1 MNEILF
7 YQRSQPL
14 LFTPFTRILSVLFAL
29 LLFFPPHFASAEPQ
43 ALRLAVVEMTE
54 PGFAATTVNPI
65 RKALSSVFPS
75 EDIVIL
81 RVNSATLE
89 SSVRELRPDFIISP
103 AADFLRLV
111 DAVGAH
117 PIATRKTRWAR
128 DPHQSTGAAVIA
140 LSSRTDITTLSSLK
154 GLKAAATLPTS
165 LDGWLALRGEIEDAG
180 MDSEQFFSK
189 LRFFGYGMPHVVEA
203 VLSGAYDAGVVP
215 VCTLE
220 RIEAEGLIEPGVL
233 RVAALKEEKEGAESL
248 CRTSTTLYPDLI
260 FAALPSADPETVRS
274 ATLALL
280 GLGAGEYSWYPTSDF
295 HAVRA
300 LEERLHI
307 GPWAYLEE
315 MTPSALWRR
324 WRIWILGAAGLVLLL
339 LLSELRLRE
348 LVRRRTAD
356 LQAALAERDRLAAS
370 EENIRSRLSRLERMG
385 AVSQLCAIVAHELK
399 QPVGAV
405 INYLAVARLKTGIS
419 AASPL
424 PAPGTESQADPVLI
438 TAIDGADMQARRIAR
453 IVDRVRG
460 YARAEKSRPVR
471 LRISDVLRSAL
482 AGVKLSSSLPV
493 EAHLPPQSPV
503 ILGDALEVE
512 LILHNLIKNAIE
524 AVKDDPAGK
533 VAVRVSSTDSE
544 VSITVDDNGKPLTD
558 EAFERLSRVSASGK
572 SDGLGLGLGI
582 VRNLVEENGGR
593 LTLSRLPGRGLR
605 AEVRFDIASDAEPGE
620 NTEKQSFPEDLKS

>member
-1 MNEILF
+1 MH
-7 YQRSQPL
+7 
-14 LFTPFTRILSVLFAL
+14 FAL
-29 LLFFPPHFASAEPQ
+29 FLLLLPHFASAEPQ

-65 RKALSSVFPS
+65 RKALSSIFPS

-89 SSVRELRPDFIISP
+89 SAVRELRPDFIISP
-103 AADFLRLV
+103 AADFLRIV

-180 MDSEQFFSK
+180 MDSEHFFSK

-203 VLSGAYDAGVVP
+203 VLSGAYDVGVVP

-220 RIEAEGLIEPGVL
+220 RIEAEGLIEPGFL
-233 RVAALKEEKEGAESL
+233 RVAALKEDADADSL
-248 CRTSTTLYPDLI
+248 CRTSTRLYPDLV

-324 WRIWILGAAGLVLLL
+324 WRFWILGAAGLVLLL
-339 LLSELRLRE
+339 LLSELRLRA

-370 EENIRSRLSRLERMG
+370 EENVRSRLSRLERMG

-405 INYLAVARLKTGIS
+405 INYLAVARLKTGRS

-424 PAPGTESQADPVLI
+424 PAHGTESQADPVLI

-471 LRISDVLRSAL
+471 LRINDALRSAL

-493 EAHLPPQSPV
+493 EVHLPPQSPV

-533 VAVRVSSTDSE
+533 VAVRVSNTDSE
-544 VSITVDDNGKPLTD
+544 VSITVDDNGRPLTD

-572 SDGLGLGLGI
+572 TDGLGLGLGI

-593 LTLSRLPGRGLR
+593 LTLSRLSCRGLR
-605 AEVRFDIASDAEPGE
+605 AEVRFDVASVAEPEE
-620 NTEKQSFPEDLKS
+620 NTEKQSFTEEQQS

>member
-1 MNEILF
+1 M
-7 YQRSQPL
+7 PC
-14 LFTPFTRILSVLFAL
+14 AL
-29 LLFFPPHFASAEPQ
+29 LLCFLSLPASAEPQ

-89 SSVRELRPDFIISP
+89 SSVRELRADFIISP

-128 DPHQSTGAAVIA
+128 DPHESTGAAVIA
-140 LSSRTDITTLSSLK
+140 LSSRTDITTLKSLE

-165 LDGWLALRGEIEDAG
+165 LDGWLALRREIEDAG
-180 MDSEQFFSK
+180 MDSENFFSK

-203 VLSGAYDAGVVP
+203 VLSGAYDVGVVP

-220 RIEAEGLIEPGVL
+220 RIEAEGLIEPGFL
-233 RVAALKEEKEGAESL
+233 RVAAKKEGAESL
-248 CRTSTTLYPDLI
+248 CRTSTRLYPDLV

-295 HAVRA
+295 HAVRS

-324 WRIWILGAAGLVLLL
+324 WRFWILGAAGLILLL

-356 LQAALAERDRLAAS
+356 LRAALAERDRLAAS
-370 EENIRSRLSRLERMG
+370 EENVRSRLSRLERMG

-471 LRISDVLRSAL
+471 LRINDVLRSAL
-482 AGVKLSSSLPV
+482 AGVKLSSSVPL
-493 EAHLPPQSPV
+493 ETHLPERSPV

-524 AVKDDPAGK
+524 AVKDDPEGK
-533 VAVRVSSTDSE
+533 VSVRIASTDSE
-544 VSITVDDNGKPLTD
+544 VSITVDDNGKPLSD
-558 EAFERLSRVSASGK
+558 EAFSRLSRVSASGK

-593 LTLSRLPGRGLR
+593 LELSRLPGRGLR
-605 AEVRFDIASDAEPGE
+605 AEVRFDIASDALPDE
-620 NTEKQSFPEDLKS
+620 NTKKQSFPEDQTS

>member
-1 MNEILF
+1 
-7 YQRSQPL
+7 
-14 LFTPFTRILSVLFAL
+14 
-29 LLFFPPHFASAEPQ
+29 
-43 ALRLAVVEMTE
+43 MTE

-385 AVSQLCAIVAHELK
+385 AVRNCAE
-399 QPVGAV
+399 
-405 INYLAVARLKTGIS
+405 
-419 AASPL
+419 
-424 PAPGTESQADPVLI
+424 I
-438 TAIDGADMQARRIAR
+438 TF
-453 IVDRVRG
+453 
-460 YARAEKSRPVR
+460 
-471 LRISDVLRSAL
+471 
-482 AGVKLSSSLPV
+482 
-493 EAHLPPQSPV
+493 
-503 ILGDALEVE
+503 
-512 LILHNLIKNAIE
+512 NL
-524 AVKDDPAGK
+524 
-533 VAVRVSSTDSE
+533 
-544 VSITVDDNGKPLTD
+544 
-558 EAFERLSRVSASGK
+558 
-572 SDGLGLGLGI
+572 
-582 VRNLVEENGGR
+582 
-593 LTLSRLPGRGLR
+593 
-605 AEVRFDIASDAEPGE
+605 
-620 NTEKQSFPEDLKS
+620 

>member
-1 MNEILF
+1 MH
-7 YQRSQPL
+7 
-14 LFTPFTRILSVLFAL
+14 FAL
-29 LLFFPPHFASAEPQ
+29 FLLLLPHFASAEPQ

-89 SSVRELRPDFIISP
+89 SAVRELRPDFIISP
-103 AADFLRLV
+103 AADFLRIV

-180 MDSEQFFSK
+180 MDSENFFSK
-189 LRFFGYGMPHVVEA
+189 LRFFGYGMPHVVES
-203 VLSGAYDAGVVP
+203 VLSGAYDVGVVP

-220 RIEAEGLIEPGVL
+220 RIEAEELIEPGFL
-233 RVAALKEEKEGAESL
+233 RVAALKEDSDADSL
-248 CRTSTTLYPDLI
+248 CRTSTRLYPDLV

-280 GLGAGEYSWYPTSDF
+280 GLGTGEYSWYPTSDF

-324 WRIWILGAAGLVLLL
+324 WRFWILGAAGIVLLL
-339 LLSELRLRE
+339 LLSELRLRA

-370 EENIRSRLSRLERMG
+370 EENVRSRLSRLERMG

-405 INYLAVARLKTGIS
+405 INYLAVARLKTGSS

-471 LRISDVLRSAL
+471 LRINDALRSAL

-493 EAHLPPQSPV
+493 EVHLPPQSPV

-533 VAVRVSSTDSE
+533 VAVRVSNTDSE
-544 VSITVDDNGKPLTD
+544 VSITVDDNGRPLTD

-572 SDGLGLGLGI
+572 TDGLGLGLGI

-593 LTLSRLPGRGLR
+593 LTLSRLSCRGLR
-605 AEVRFDIASDAEPGE
+605 AEVRFDVASVAEPEE
-620 NTEKQSFPEDLKS
+620 NTGNQSFTEEQQS

>member
-1 MNEILF
+1 MH
-7 YQRSQPL
+7 
-14 LFTPFTRILSVLFAL
+14 FAL
-29 LLFFPPHFASAEPQ
+29 FLLLLPHFASAEPQ

-65 RKALSSVFPS
+65 RKALSSIFPS

-89 SSVRELRPDFIISP
+89 SAVRELRPDFIISP
-103 AADFLRLV
+103 AADFLRIV

-180 MDSEQFFSK
+180 MDSEHFFSK

-203 VLSGAYDAGVVP
+203 VLSGAYDVGVVS

-220 RIEAEGLIEPGVL
+220 RIEAEGLIEPGFL
-233 RVAALKEEKEGAESL
+233 RVAALKEDADADSL
-248 CRTSTTLYPDLI
+248 CRTSTRLYPDLV

-324 WRIWILGAAGLVLLL
+324 WRFWILGAAGLVLLL
-339 LLSELRLRE
+339 LLSELRLRA

-370 EENIRSRLSRLERMG
+370 EENVRSRLSRLERMG

-405 INYLAVARLKTGIS
+405 INYLAVARLKTGSS

-471 LRISDVLRSAL
+471 LRINSALQSAL

-493 EAHLPPQSPV
+493 EVHLPPQSPV

-533 VAVRVSSTDSE
+533 VAVRVSNTDSE
-544 VSITVDDNGKPLTD
+544 VSITVDDNGRPLTD

-572 SDGLGLGLGI
+572 TDGLGLGLGI

-593 LTLSRLPGRGLR
+593 LTLSRLSCRGLR
-605 AEVRFDIASDAEPGE
+605 AEVRFDVASVAEPEE
-620 NTEKQSFPEDLKS
+620 NTEKQSFTEEQQS

>member
-1 MNEILF
+1 MH
-7 YQRSQPL
+7 
-14 LFTPFTRILSVLFAL
+14 FAL
-29 LLFFPPHFASAEPQ
+29 FLLLLPHFASAEPQ

-65 RKALSSVFPS
+65 RKALSSIFPS

-89 SSVRELRPDFIISP
+89 SAVRELRPDFIISP
-103 AADFLRLV
+103 AADFLRIV

-180 MDSEQFFSK
+180 MDSEHFFSK

-203 VLSGAYDAGVVP
+203 VLSGAYDVGVVP

-220 RIEAEGLIEPGVL
+220 RIEAEGLIEPGFL
-233 RVAALKEEKEGAESL
+233 RVAALKEDADADSL
-248 CRTSTTLYPDLI
+248 CRTSTRLYPDLV

-324 WRIWILGAAGLVLLL
+324 WRFWILGAAGLVLLL
-339 LLSELRLRE
+339 LLSELRLRA

-370 EENIRSRLSRLERMG
+370 EENVRSRLSRLERMG

-405 INYLAVARLKTGIS
+405 INYLAVARLKTGSS

-471 LRISDVLRSAL
+471 LRINDALRSAL

-493 EAHLPPQSPV
+493 EVHLPPQSPV

-533 VAVRVSSTDSE
+533 VAVRVSNTDSE
-544 VSITVDDNGKPLTD
+544 VSITVDDNGRPLTD

-572 SDGLGLGLGI
+572 TDGLGLGLGI

-593 LTLSRLPGRGLR
+593 LTLSRLSCRGLR
-605 AEVRFDIASDAEPGE
+605 AEVRFDVASVAEPEE
-620 NTEKQSFPEDLKS
+620 NTEKQSFTEEQQS

>member
-1 MNEILF
+1 MH
-7 YQRSQPL
+7 
-14 LFTPFTRILSVLFAL
+14 FAL
-29 LLFFPPHFASAEPQ
+29 FLLLLPHFASAEPQ

-89 SSVRELRPDFIISP
+89 SAVRELRPDFIISP
-103 AADFLRLV
+103 AADFLRIV

-180 MDSEQFFSK
+180 MDSEHFFSK

-203 VLSGAYDAGVVP
+203 VLSDAYDVGVVP

-220 RIEAEGLIEPGVL
+220 RIEAEGLIEPGFL
-233 RVAALKEEKEGAESL
+233 RVAALKEDADADSL
-248 CRTSTTLYPDLI
+248 CRTSTRLYPDLV

-280 GLGAGEYSWYPTSDF
+280 GLGTGEYSWYPTSDF

-300 LEERLHI
+300 IEERLHI

-324 WRIWILGAAGLVLLL
+324 WRFWILGAAGIVLLL
-339 LLSELRLRE
+339 LLSELRLRA

-370 EENIRSRLSRLERMG
+370 EENVRSRLSRLERMG

-405 INYLAVARLKTGIS
+405 INYLAVARLKTGGS

-471 LRISDVLRSAL
+471 LRINDALRSAL

-493 EAHLPPQSPV
+493 EVHLPPQSPV

-533 VAVRVSSTDSE
+533 VAVRVSNTDSE
-544 VSITVDDNGKPLTD
+544 VSITVDDNGRPLTD

-572 SDGLGLGLGI
+572 TDGLGLGLGI

-593 LTLSRLPGRGLR
+593 LTLSRLSCRGLR
-605 AEVRFDIASDAEPGE
+605 AEVRFDVASVAEPEE
-620 NTEKQSFPEDLKS
+620 NTEKQSFTEEQQS

>member
-1 MNEILF
+1 M
-7 YQRSQPL
+7 PC
-14 LFTPFTRILSVLFAL
+14 AL
-29 LLFFPPHFASAEPQ
+29 LLCFLSLPASAEPQ

-128 DPHQSTGAAVIA
+128 DPHESTGAAVIA
-140 LSSRTDITTLSSLK
+140 LSSRTDITTLKSLE

-165 LDGWLALRGEIEDAG
+165 LDGWLALRREIEDAG
-180 MDSEQFFSK
+180 MDSENFFSK

-203 VLSGAYDAGVVP
+203 VLSGAYDVGVVP

-220 RIEAEGLIEPGVL
+220 RIEAEGLIEPGFL
-233 RVAALKEEKEGAESL
+233 RVAAKKEGAESL
-248 CRTSTTLYPDLI
+248 CRTSTRLYPNLV
-260 FAALPSADPETVRS
+260 FAAL
-274 ATLALL
+274 
-280 GLGAGEYSWYPTSDF
+280 
-295 HAVRA
+295 
-300 LEERLHI
+300 
-307 GPWAYLEE
+307 
-315 MTPSALWRR
+315 PSALWRR
-324 WRIWILGAAGLVLLL
+324 WRFWILGAAGLILLL

-356 LQAALAERDRLAAS
+356 LRAALAERDRLAAS
-370 EENIRSRLSRLERMG
+370 EENVRSRLSRLERMG

-471 LRISDVLRSAL
+471 LRINDVLRSAL
-482 AGVKLSSSLPV
+482 AGVKLSSSVPL
-493 EAHLPPQSPV
+493 ETHLPERSPV

-524 AVKDDPAGK
+524 AVKDDPEGK
-533 VAVRVSSTDSE
+533 VSVRIASTDSE
-544 VSITVDDNGKPLTD
+544 VSITVDDNGKPLSD
-558 EAFERLSRVSASGK
+558 EAFSRLSRFSASGK

-593 LTLSRLPGRGLR
+593 LELSRLPGRGLR
-605 AEVRFDIASDAEPGE
+605 AEVRFDIASDALPDE
-620 NTEKQSFPEDLKS
+620 NTKKQSFPEDQTS

>member
-1 MNEILF
+1 
-7 YQRSQPL
+7 
-14 LFTPFTRILSVLFAL
+14 
-29 LLFFPPHFASAEPQ
+29 
-43 ALRLAVVEMTE
+43 MTE

-65 RKALSSVFPS
+65 RKALSSIFPS

-89 SSVRELRPDFIISP
+89 SAVRELRPDFIISP
-103 AADFLRLV
+103 AADFLRIV

-165 LDGWLALRGEIEDAG
+165 LDGWLAVRGEIEDAG
-180 MDSEQFFSK
+180 MDSEHFFSK

-203 VLSGAYDAGVVP
+203 VLSGAYDVGVVP

-220 RIEAEGLIEPGVL
+220 RIEAEGLIEPGFL
-233 RVAALKEEKEGAESL
+233 RVAALKEDADADSL
-248 CRTSTTLYPDLI
+248 CRTSTRLYPDLV
-260 FAALPSADPETVRS
+260 FASLPSADPETVRS

-324 WRIWILGAAGLVLLL
+324 WRFWILGAAGLVLLL
-339 LLSELRLRE
+339 LLSELRLRA

-370 EENIRSRLSRLERMG
+370 EENVRSRLSRLERMG

-405 INYLAVARLKTGIS
+405 INYLAVARLKTGSS

-471 LRISDVLRSAL
+471 LRINDALRSAL

-493 EAHLPPQSPV
+493 EVHLPPQSPV

-533 VAVRVSSTDSE
+533 VAVRVSNTDSE
-544 VSITVDDNGKPLTD
+544 VSITVDDNGRPLTD

-572 SDGLGLGLGI
+572 TDGLGLGLGI

-593 LTLSRLPGRGLR
+593 LTLSRLSCRGLR
-605 AEVRFDIASDAEPGE
+605 AEVRFDVASVAEPEE
-620 NTEKQSFPEDLKS
+620 NTEKQSFTEEQQS

>member
-1 MNEILF
+1 MH
-7 YQRSQPL
+7 
-14 LFTPFTRILSVLFAL
+14 FAL
-29 LLFFPPHFASAEPQ
+29 FLLLLPHFASAEPQ

-65 RKALSSVFPS
+65 RKALSSIFPS

-89 SSVRELRPDFIISP
+89 SAVRELRPDFIISP
-103 AADFLRLV
+103 AADFLRIV

-180 MDSEQFFSK
+180 MDSEHFFSK

-203 VLSGAYDAGVVP
+203 VLSGAYDVGVVP

-220 RIEAEGLIEPGVL
+220 RIEAEGLIEPGFL
-233 RVAALKEEKEGAESL
+233 RVAALKEDADADSL
-248 CRTSTTLYPDLI
+248 CRTSTRLYPDLV

-324 WRIWILGAAGLVLLL
+324 WRFWILGAAGLVLLL
-339 LLSELRLRE
+339 LLSELRLRA

-370 EENIRSRLSRLERMG
+370 EENVRSRLSRLERMG

-405 INYLAVARLKTGIS
+405 INYLAVARLKTGSS

-424 PAPGTESQADPVLI
+424 PALGTESQADPVLI

-471 LRISDVLRSAL
+471 LRINDALRSAL

-493 EAHLPPQSPV
+493 EVHLPPQSPV

-533 VAVRVSSTDSE
+533 VAVRVSNTDSE
-544 VSITVDDNGKPLTD
+544 VSITVDDNGRPLTD

-572 SDGLGLGLGI
+572 TDGLGLGLGI

-593 LTLSRLPGRGLR
+593 LTLSRLSCRGLR
-605 AEVRFDIASDAEPGE
+605 AEVRFDVASVAEPEE
-620 NTEKQSFPEDLKS
+620 NTEKQSFTEEQQS

>member
-1 MNEILF
+1 MH
-7 YQRSQPL
+7 
-14 LFTPFTRILSVLFAL
+14 FAL
-29 LLFFPPHFASAEPQ
+29 FLLLLPHFASAEPQ

-89 SSVRELRPDFIISP
+89 SAVRELRPDFIISP
-103 AADFLRLV
+103 AADFLRIV

-180 MDSEQFFSK
+180 MDSEHFFSK

-203 VLSGAYDAGVVP
+203 VLSGAYDVGVVP

-220 RIEAEGLIEPGVL
+220 RIEAEGLIEPGFL
-233 RVAALKEEKEGAESL
+233 RVAALKEDADADSL
-248 CRTSTTLYPDLI
+248 CRTSTRLYPDLV

-324 WRIWILGAAGLVLLL
+324 WRFWILGAAGLVLLL
-339 LLSELRLRE
+339 LLSELRLRA

-370 EENIRSRLSRLERMG
+370 EENVRSRLSRLERMG

-405 INYLAVARLKTGIS
+405 INYLAVARLKTGSS

-471 LRISDVLRSAL
+471 LRINDALRSAL

-493 EAHLPPQSPV
+493 EVHLPPQSPV

-533 VAVRVSSTDSE
+533 VAVRVSNTDSE
-544 VSITVDDNGKPLTD
+544 VYITVDDNGRPLTD

-572 SDGLGLGLGI
+572 TDGLGLGLGI

-593 LTLSRLPGRGLR
+593 LTLSRLSCRGLR
-605 AEVRFDIASDAEPGE
+605 AEVRFDVASVAEPEE
-620 NTEKQSFPEDLKS
+620 NTGKQSFTEEQQS

>member
-1 MNEILF
+1 MH
-7 YQRSQPL
+7 
-14 LFTPFTRILSVLFAL
+14 FAL
-29 LLFFPPHFASAEPQ
+29 FLLLLPHFASAEPQ

-65 RKALSSVFPS
+65 RKALSSIFPS

-89 SSVRELRPDFIISP
+89 SAVRELRPDFIISP
-103 AADFLRLV
+103 AADFLRIV

-180 MDSEQFFSK
+180 MDSEHFFSK

-203 VLSGAYDAGVVP
+203 VLSGAYDVGVVP

-220 RIEAEGLIEPGVL
+220 RIEAEGLIEPGFL
-233 RVAALKEEKEGAESL
+233 RFAALKEDANADSL
-248 CRTSTTLYPDLI
+248 CRTSTRLYPDLV

-324 WRIWILGAAGLVLLL
+324 WRFWIVGAAGLVLLL
-339 LLSELRLRE
+339 LLSELRLRA

-370 EENIRSRLSRLERMG
+370 EENVRSRLSRLERMG

-405 INYLAVARLKTGIS
+405 INYLAVARLKTGSS

-471 LRISDVLRSAL
+471 LRINDALRSAL
-482 AGVKLSSSLPV
+482 AGVKFSSSLPV
-493 EAHLPPQSPV
+493 EVHLPPQSPV

-533 VAVRVSSTDSE
+533 VAVRVSNTDSE
-544 VSITVDDNGKPLTD
+544 VSITVDDNGRPLTD

-572 SDGLGLGLGI
+572 TDGLGLGLGI

-593 LTLSRLPGRGLR
+593 LTLSRLSCRGLR
-605 AEVRFDIASDAEPGE
+605 AEVRFDVASVAEPEE
-620 NTEKQSFPEDLKS
+620 NTEKQSFTEEQQS

>member
-1 MNEILF
+1 MH
-7 YQRSQPL
+7 
-14 LFTPFTRILSVLFAL
+14 FAL
-29 LLFFPPHFASAEPQ
+29 FLLLLPHFASAEPQ

-65 RKALSSVFPS
+65 RKALSSIFPS

-89 SSVRELRPDFIISP
+89 SAVRELRPDFIISP
-103 AADFLRLV
+103 AADFLRIV

-180 MDSEQFFSK
+180 MDSEHFFSK

-203 VLSGAYDAGVVP
+203 VLSGAYDVGVVP

-220 RIEAEGLIEPGVL
+220 RIEAEGLIEPGFL
-233 RVAALKEEKEGAESL
+233 RFAALKEDANADSL
-248 CRTSTTLYPDLI
+248 CRTSTRLYPDLV

-324 WRIWILGAAGLVLLL
+324 WRFWILGAAGLVLLL
-339 LLSELRLRE
+339 LLSELRLRA

-370 EENIRSRLSRLERMG
+370 EENVRSRLSRLERMG

-405 INYLAVARLKTGIS
+405 INYLAVARLKTGSS

-471 LRISDVLRSAL
+471 LRINDALRSAL

-493 EAHLPPQSPV
+493 EVHLPPQSPV

-533 VAVRVSSTDSE
+533 VAVRVSNTDSE
-544 VSITVDDNGKPLTD
+544 VSITVDDNGRPLTD

-572 SDGLGLGLGI
+572 TDGLGLGLGI

-593 LTLSRLPGRGLR
+593 LTLSRLSCRGLR
-605 AEVRFDIASDAEPGE
+605 AEVRFDVASVAEPEE
-620 NTEKQSFPEDLKS
+620 NTEKQSFTEEQQS

>member
-1 MNEILF
+1 MH
-7 YQRSQPL
+7 
-14 LFTPFTRILSVLFAL
+14 FAL
-29 LLFFPPHFASAEPQ
+29 FLLLLPHFASAEPQ

-65 RKALSSVFPS
+65 RKALSSIFPS

-89 SSVRELRPDFIISP
+89 SAVRELRPDFIISP
-103 AADFLRLV
+103 AADFLRIV

-180 MDSEQFFSK
+180 MDSEHFFSK

-203 VLSGAYDAGVVP
+203 VLSGAYDVGVVP

-220 RIEAEGLIEPGVL
+220 RIEAEGLIEPGFL
-233 RVAALKEEKEGAESL
+233 RVAALKEDADADSL
-248 CRTSTTLYPDLI
+248 CRTSTRLYPDLV

-315 MTPSALWRR
+315 KTPSALWRR
-324 WRIWILGAAGLVLLL
+324 WRFWILGAAGLVLLL
-339 LLSELRLRE
+339 LLSELRLRA

-370 EENIRSRLSRLERMG
+370 EENVRSRLSRLERMG

-405 INYLAVARLKTGIS
+405 INYLAVARLKTGSS

-471 LRISDVLRSAL
+471 LRINDALQSAL

-493 EAHLPPQSPV
+493 EVHLPPQSPV

-533 VAVRVSSTDSE
+533 VAVRVSNTDSE
-544 VSITVDDNGKPLTD
+544 VSITVDDNGRPLTD

-572 SDGLGLGLGI
+572 TDGLGLGLGI

-593 LTLSRLPGRGLR
+593 LTLSRLSCRGLR
-605 AEVRFDIASDAEPGE
+605 AEVRFDVASVAEPEE
-620 NTEKQSFPEDLKS
+620 NTEKQSFTEEQQS